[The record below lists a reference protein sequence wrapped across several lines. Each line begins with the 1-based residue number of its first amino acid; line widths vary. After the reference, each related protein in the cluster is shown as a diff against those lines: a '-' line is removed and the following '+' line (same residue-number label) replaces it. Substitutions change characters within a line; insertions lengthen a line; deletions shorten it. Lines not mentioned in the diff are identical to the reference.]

1 MATLV
6 LSAAGAAL
14 GSGFGGAVLGLSGAV
29 IGQAV
34 GATLGM
40 AIDRRAMAGG
50 TRRMEGARLDRLR
63 VTAAGEGAPVPR
75 VWGRVRLGG
84 HVIWATRFSERAE
97 VQRFGGGK
105 SGPRTEVTEYSYSV
119 SLAVALC
126 EGPILGVGR
135 IWADGAEIA
144 PEDLTLRVHH
154 GDAAQMPDPL
164 IAAVEG
170 AGGAPAYRG
179 IAYVVI
185 EDLDLGRFGNRVPQ
199 FAFEVMRAAA
209 PGRDDRDLTGLHDLV
224 EAVALMP
231 GTGDYALA
239 TTPVSRD
246 KGAGEVVSANINTPQ
261 ARADL
266 EVALDALTTELP
278 RCGSVLLVVS
288 WFGDDLRAGQCR
300 VEPKVEFPAPEG
312 EEMVWSVSGRGRAEA
327 PQIAQLEG
335 RPVYGSTPADAAV
348 IEAIAALAA
357 RGQKAVFYPFL
368 LMDQMPGNGL
378 PDPWSDAVDQ
388 PELPWR
394 GRITLEA
401 APGRPGSPDGS
412 AAAEAEVAAFFGTVG
427 PQHFQIAPGR
437 VSYTG
442 PAEWSYRRFILHCAA
457 LCAAAGGVDAFCI
470 GSEMRSL
477 TQIRGP
483 GGSFPA
489 VTALRDLAAD
499 VRTMLGPEVKLTYA
513 ADWSEYFGHVSP
525 EGDRFFHLDPLWA
538 DPEID
543 FIGIDNYMPLSDW
556 RDGEGH
562 ADADWGSLYNPAY
575 LRANVAGGEG
585 FDWFYPTDQAR
596 RAQAREPITDGAY
609 DEPWIWRYK
618 DLRSW
623 WENEHHDRIG
633 GVRAASP
640 TPWEPRSK
648 PIWFTEMGC
657 AAIDKGTNQPNK
669 FLDPKSSESSLP
681 HFSTGRR
688 DDFIQMQ
695 YLRAMV
701 SYWADPSHNP
711 VSEIYDGPMVDMAR
725 AHVWAWDARPFPW
738 FPANRDRWSDGENW
752 ARGHWLSGRA
762 TGQPL
767 SAVVAEICARAGLGE
782 VDVSALYGLVRGY
795 AALSTDSARAM
806 LEPLMLAHGIEAEE
820 VGGCL
825 VFRLRDGIETGMIA
839 RERLV
844 VREGGDLERVRAPR
858 AEVAGR
864 MQVTYTE
871 AEADFDTKVTEAR
884 LPDATEDALARTD
897 PGLTLTRAEA
907 RSLAERLL
915 AEARVARDT
924 ARFELPPSQAEV
936 GPGSILRMVEHGGK
950 AELWRVTRLVQGEA
964 RAVEAVRADPALHL
978 PADPLEE
985 GAVTAPFV
993 PPVPVQALFLDL
1005 PLIRGAEVPHAPH
1018 VAVAARP
1025 WPGAV
1030 AVHEGPLD
1038 APVALNTLIAAPAGV
1053 GVSET
1058 PLAAAPPGRWDRG
1071 PALRVWLSGRALA
1084 SVSAGEVLAGANLM
1098 AIGDGAVWEVFQF
1111 AEAELVGP
1119 DLWDISE
1126 RLRGQAGSDG
1136 VMPAQWPA
1144 GASVVVL
1151 DDALRQ
1157 IALPLDARGL
1167 ARRYRVGPAGRPV
1180 TDPSYRESTRA
1191 FDGVGLRPYAPA
1203 HLRLC
1208 PLPGGDMGV
1217 NWVRRTRIGGDSWA
1231 GAEAPLGEEVERYRL
1246 RVFDG
1251 GGALRREVE
1260 VAAPE
1265 WVYPAALRAEDGT
1278 GGGQAFSVAVAQI
1291 SALFGP
1297 GPEVVRDATG

>member
-50 TRRMEGARLDRLR
+50 TRRVEGARLDRLR
-63 VTAAGEGAPVPR
+63 VTAAGEGAPVAR

-84 HVIWATRFSERAE
+84 HVIWATRFMERRE

-105 SGPRTEVTEYSYSV
+105 SGPRTEVTDYSYAV
-119 SLAVALC
+119 SMAVALC

-144 PEDLTLRVHH
+144 PGDLTLRVYL
-154 GDAAQMPDPL
+154 GDEAQMPDPL

-170 AGGAPAYRG
+170 GARAPAYRG

-199 FAFEVMRAAA
+199 FAFEVLRAAA
-209 PGRDDRDLTGLHDLV
+209 PGRDDPDLAGLHALV

-239 TTPVSRD
+239 TTPVSLD
-246 KGAGEVVSANINTPQ
+246 AGAGAVISANINTPQ
-261 ARADL
+261 ARADID
-266 EVALDALTTELP
+266 VALDALSTELP

-288 WFGDDLRAGQCR
+288 WFGDDLRAGRCTVQ
-300 VEPKVEFPAPEG
+300 PKVAFPAPEG
-312 EEMVWSVSGRGRAEA
+312 DEMAWSVSGRGRAEV
-327 PQIAQLEG
+327 PLIPQLEG
-335 RPVYGSTPADAAV
+335 RPVYGSTPADASV
-348 IEAIAALAA
+348 IEAIAALGA

-368 LMDQMPGNGL
+368 LMDQMAGNGL
-378 PDPWSDAVDQ
+378 PDPWSEAGDQ
-388 PELPWR
+388 PVLPWR

-401 APGRPGSPDGS
+401 APGRPGSPDGT
-412 AAAEAEVAAFFGTVG
+412 AAAAAEVAAFFGTAA
-427 PQHFQIAPGR
+427 PEHFQIAPGQ
-437 VSYTG
+437 VGYTG

-489 VTALRDLAAD
+489 VVALRALAAD
-499 VRTMLGPEVKLTYA
+499 VRAILGPQVKLTYA
-513 ADWSEYFGHVSP
+513 ADWSEYFGYISP

-556 RDGEGH
+556 RDGAGH
-562 ADADWGSLYNPAY
+562 ADADWGSIYNPDY

-596 RAQAREPITDGAY
+596 RVQAREPITDGAH

-623 WENEHHDRIG
+623 WENAHHDRVG
-633 GVRAASP
+633 GVRAPSP
-640 TPWEPRSK
+640 SPWAPRSK
-648 PIWFTEMGC
+648 PIWFTELGC

-681 HFSTGRR
+681 YFSTGRR
-688 DDFIQMQ
+688 DDVIQMQ

-701 SYWADPSHNP
+701 SYWSDPAHNP
-711 VSEIYDGPMVDMAR
+711 VSDVYDGLMVDMTR

-738 FPANRDRWSDGENW
+738 FPANRALWSDGENW

-767 SAVVAEICARAGLGE
+767 AAVVAEICRRAGLE
-782 VDVSALYGLVRGY
+782 DVDVSALYGVVRGY

-820 VGGCL
+820 VGGRL
-825 VFRLRDGIETGMIA
+825 VFRLRDGTETGA
-839 RERLV
+839 VRRDTLV
-844 VREGGDLERVRAPR
+844 VRAGGDLERVRAPQ
-858 AEVAGR
+858 AEAPGR
-864 MQVTYTE
+864 MQIAYTE
-871 AEADFDTKVTEAR
+871 AEADFDTKLVEAR
-884 LPDATEDALARTD
+884 LPDATEDVLARTD

-907 RSLAERLL
+907 RALAERLL
-915 AEARVARDT
+915 AEARAARDT
-924 ARFELPPSQAEV
+924 ARFDLPPSQVGV
-936 GPGSILRMVEHGGK
+936 GPGSVLRIVEDGGS
-950 AELWRVTRLVQGEA
+950 AGLWRVTRMVHGAA
-964 RAVEAVRADPALHL
+964 RAIEAVRADPALHR
-978 PADPLEE
+978 PTDPVEE
-985 GAVTAPFV
+985 GAVMAPFV
-993 PPVPVQALFLDL
+993 PPVPVQALFADL
-1005 PLIRGAEVPHAPH
+1005 PLIRGTEVPHAPH

-1030 AVHEGPLD
+1030 AVYEGPLG

-1053 GVSET
+1053 GESET

-1071 PALRVWLSGRALA
+1071 PALRVRLAGRALA
-1084 SVSAGEVLAGANLM
+1084 SVSAGEVMAGANLM

-1119 DLWDISE
+1119 DLWDITL

-1144 GASVVVL
+1144 GSRVIVL

-1157 IALPLDARGL
+1157 ITLPLEARGL

-1180 TDPSYRESTRA
+1180 TDPSFRESTRA

-1203 HLRLC
+1203 HLRLH
-1208 PLPGGDMGV
+1208 PLPGGDLRV
-1217 NWVRRTRIGGDSWA
+1217 AWVRRTRIGGDSWA
-1231 GAEAPLGEEVERYRL
+1231 GAEVPLAEEAERYRL

-1251 GGALRREVE
+1251 GGALRRTVE
-1260 VAAPE
+1260 VATPE
-1265 WVYPAALRAEDGT
+1265 WVYPATLRAGDGT
-1278 GGGQAFSVAVAQI
+1278 GPGQAFSVAVAQV

-1297 GPEVVRDATG
+1297 GPETVRDDAG